1 MYRTH
6 RQSSRRAGRL
16 IVEPFLPPRRAPGAH
31 APVMAATRSFSG
43 LSHPKNSRPQGD
55 QQMISTRRHLAT
67 AALGLCL
74 VLGPGAALASDAGE
88 AQAIVDKARGSLRG
102 FVADKDYAALPA
114 MLRQA
119 RAVVIFP
126 QVLKAG
132 FFLGGSGGTGVLLV
146 RDAKTGDFGQ
156 PAFYTMG
163 SVSFGLQFGGSAAEV
178 VMLINTQQALD
189 SMLTN
194 KLKLGGEASVAAGPR
209 GAAAGAT
216 VSADFVSFARAKG
229 AFLGMSVEGSVLDVR
244 QSLNQAYYGK
254 PVTPSDILISRSVSN
269 KGSASLRAALKAAA
283 K

>member
-1 MYRTH
+1 MDKI
-6 RQSSRRAGRL
+6 RRNL
-16 IVEPFLPPRRAPGAH
+16 
-31 APVMAATRSFSG
+31 T
-43 LSHPKNSRPQGD
+43 
-55 QQMISTRRHLAT
+55 
-67 AALGLCL
+67 
-74 VLGPGAALASDAGE
+74 GAAGALLLAIAVLPRPGLAADAAE
-88 AQAIVDKARGSLRG
+88 AQATVEKARGTIRA
-102 FVADKDYAALPA
+102 FVGDKDYAALPA

-119 RAVVIFP
+119 KAVIIFP

-178 VMLINTQQALD
+178 IMLVNTQKALD

-194 KLKLGGEASVAAGPR
+194 KLKLGGEASVAAGPQ
-209 GAAAGAT
+209 GAAQSST
-216 VSADFVSFARAKG
+216 VTADFVSFARAKG

-244 QSLNQAYYGK
+244 ESLNHAYYGK
-254 PVTPSDILISRSVSN
+254 PVSPADILVSRSVSN
-269 KGSASLRAALKAAA
+269 KGSANLRAALKSAA

>member
-1 MYRTH
+1 
-6 RQSSRRAGRL
+6 
-16 IVEPFLPPRRAPGAH
+16 
-31 APVMAATRSFSG
+31 
-43 LSHPKNSRPQGD
+43 
-55 QQMISTRRHLAT
+55 MISTRRHLAT
-67 AALGLCL
+67 AALGLFL

-178 VMLINTQQALD
+178 VMLVNTQQALD

-194 KLKLGGEASVAAGPR
+194 KLKLGGEALVAAGPR

-216 VSADFVSFARAKG
+216 VSADIVSFARAKG